1 MNFPKSSR
9 RVRVPCGVIP
19 LLALVAFSMV
29 SARADT
35 PASGTYVINGKPVEL
50 KFAKVIKGEP
60 FDNKATTVVILTEKD
75 SSKSKN
81 PENDTMFGKLG
92 GGLILTITSDGELV
106 GTQVVKDKVQFSAS
120 GNVKLSDY
128 KAEGGKVT
136 GKVATDGPQTFF
148 KDTWQIDL
156 TFTAAGP

>member
-1 MNFPKSSR
+1 M
-9 RVRVPCGVIP
+9 C
-19 LLALVAFSMV
+19 

-35 PASGTYVINGKPVEL
+35 PVSGTYVINGKPVGL
-50 KFAKVIKGEP
+50 KFAKAIKGEAW
-60 FDNKATTVVILTEKD
+60 DNKETRGGVLTEKEA
-75 SSKSKN
+75 SKSKN

-156 TFTAAGP
+156 TFAAAGP

>member
-1 MNFPKSSR
+1 
-9 RVRVPCGVIP
+9 
-19 LLALVAFSMV
+19 MV

-35 PASGTYVINGKPVEL
+35 PVSDTYTVNGKPVEL
-50 KFAKVIKGEP
+50 KYAKVIKGDQ
-60 FDNKATTVVILTEKD
+60 FDNKDTTVVVLTEKD
-75 SSKSKN
+75 ASKSKK
-81 PENDTMFGKLG
+81 PDNDAMFGKLG
-92 GGLILTITSDGELV
+92 GALILTITSDGELV

-136 GKVATDGPQTFF
+136 GKVATDGQQTFF